1 MKSLNCSNTHLCPTI
16 LGKFSVFYT
25 CQHSTCF
32 LSACRLT
39 KLPAGKEV
47 PKNSVCH
54 YIFLLLKFLST
65 QIYMGQEKPKHFF
78 YKSCLARHKWFY
90 LFVPTLWFGA
100 MSIVSVAESCLTA
113 NPRSAMQHVPFFF
126 TNIFFDFKS
135 LWAIAGLPVR
145 EKNKSNI
152 SVKKTPNQ
160 LAFILSLEQNFVW
173 SYRIPSSSD
182 ILRAPGYLL
191 KSFIVD
197 CLAVQESAFHV
208 YYITPLYCCFPSSCK
223 YLLCTHPTQTLSQL
237 KVKKML
243 HAPLL
248 GAF

>member
-1 MKSLNCSNTHLCPTI
+1 MWFQESSCPRLCTLYVLPHRLHTEKQLFTVTVNILSYTPDWAASNISMQHMARRRKKEHWSLKNFQAWNLLIVLIHTCALQYLASFQYFTHANI
-16 LGKFSVFYT
+16 
-25 CQHSTCF
+25 QRAF

-145 EKNKSNI
+145 EKK
-152 SVKKTPNQ
+152 
-160 LAFILSLEQNFVW
+160 
-173 SYRIPSSSD
+173 
-182 ILRAPGYLL
+182 
-191 KSFIVD
+191 
-197 CLAVQESAFHV
+197 
-208 YYITPLYCCFPSSCK
+208 
-223 YLLCTHPTQTLSQL
+223 
-237 KVKKML
+237 
-243 HAPLL
+243 
-248 GAF
+248 